1 MKKFKKIIRAV
12 LVLAVLAGLIYLIPK
27 VITVVRLK
35 RAADSYVAASSVS
48 TLKIQRQRL
57 SMIRMTR
64 NSVQ

>member
-35 RAADSYVAASSVS
+35 RAADSYVAASSVKY
-48 TLKIQRQRL
+48 L
-57 SMIRMTR
+57 
-64 NSVQ
+64 